1 MDKSILDAL
10 NAIDPSSLN
19 YEEWIE
25 IGMALKAEGASCSVW
40 EDWSARDFSRYHP
53 GECDRKWDTF
63 SSSGVTAGTI
73 IHIAETQ
80 GYKPNQY
87 LSWDDSVEDTG
98 ISYYEDV
105 LLANKQDLEPWEM
118 AINYLEVLFDPD
130 DIVGYVHSAKFD
142 EDRQKWV
149 PENAGTYQK
158 QKKLI
163 QNLKK
168 YKSFD
173 TAFGTINEEAGA
185 WIRINA
191 LDGKGASDKNV
202 TRFTHAL
209 VEADTM
215 TIEEQKKFL
224 IGSKLPIAALLESGG
239 KSVHAVIKID
249 AKDKMEFKQ
258 RVDFLFDWLNK
269 HKFVVDE
276 ANKNPSRLSRLP
288 GAMRN
293 GNIQRLLATNIGCT
307 SWLEW
312 IDLVNGVDDNLPP
325 ILDFWDQI
333 QDPPQLSPELIG
345 GILREGNKMIITGD
359 SKAGKTCLS
368 QNLAVCIA
376 EGRPWLGKFKCEQGK
391 VLYMNLEVEVASLYH
406 RFIQLYDALDIK
418 LSQASASN
426 IHLWNLRGYA
436 LPLDKLADK
445 IIRRCRNQNYK
456 AIILDPLYKV
466 QQGDENSAE
475 AIIKFC
481 NALDKIA
488 HETGAAI
495 IYDHH
500 HPKGDSGSKKTIDRG
515 AGSGVFA
522 RDADAIVDI
531 SNLDPGND
539 APDLVKELMKQERPM
554 ELSFVLRDFKDVEPL
569 KVWFKFP
576 VHYVD
581 AANLLEGCFVEGSRE
596 ANFGKNPN
604 RKSEDEKRAIVEYAF
619 GVCQEQ
625 GFAKLSDMAN
635 YSPVKIDALRKYVNE
650 HSGFQLNHGIV
661 SKNDIGENADNKNV

>member
-1 MDKSILDAL
+1 MH
-10 NAIDPSSLN
+10 
-19 YEEWIE
+19 
-25 IGMALKAEGASCSVW
+25 MAEQ
-40 EDWSARDFSRYHP
+40 
-53 GECDRKWDTF
+53 
-63 SSSGVTAGTI
+63 
-73 IHIAETQ
+73 Q

-173 TAFGTINEEAGA
+173 TAFGTINAEAGA
-185 WIRINA
+185 WIRINP
-191 LDGKGASDKNV
+191 LDGKGAGDKNV

-288 GAMRN
+288 GVMRN
-293 GNIQRLLATNIGCT
+293 GKCQTLLATDIGCA
-307 SWLEW
+307 SWNDWLDE
-312 IDLVNGVDDNLPP
+312 INGVDDDLPP
-325 ILDFWDQI
+325 IVTFGDQMAN
-333 QDPPQLSPELIG
+333 PPQLSPELIG
-345 GILREGNKMIITGD
+345 GILRRSNKMIITGE

-368 QNLAVCIA
+368 QNLAVCVA
-376 EGRPWLGKFKCEQGK
+376 EGVPWLGKFKCEQCK
-391 VLYMNLEVEVASLYH
+391 VLYMNLEVEEASLFH
-406 RFIQLYDALDIK
+406 RFMRMYEALEMK
-418 LSQASASN
+418 PTPEGLRN
-426 IHLWNLRGYA
+426 IHLWNLRGHA
-436 LPLDKLADK
+436 VPLDKLADK
-445 IIRRCRNQNYK
+445 IIRRCRGQNYGM
-456 AIILDPLYKV
+456 IILDPLYKV

-475 AIIKFC
+475 MISIFC
-481 NALDKIA
+481 NALDRIS

-495 IYDHH
+495 VYDHH
-500 HPKGDSGSKKTIDRG
+500 HPKGAARSKVIDRG

-522 RDADAIVDI
+522 RDADAICDL
-531 SNLDPGND
+531 SFLDPS
-539 APDLVKELMKQERPM
+539 KEILETIGMPSETGEKPM
-554 ELSFVLRDFKDVEPL
+554 QISFVLRDFKDIEPQNC
-569 KVWFKFP
+569 FFAFP
-576 VHYVD
+576 VHRLD
-581 AANLLEGCFVEGSRE
+581 SAGLLDGAAVEGSAE
-596 ANFGKNPN
+596 AGRQKSANNQMTDKERIEMLDTLYKACLEGDRANLSEMVAFAGGKPTEKTLRRWIKTFGGFVV
-604 RKSEDEKRAIVEYAF
+604 EDGYIKK
-619 GVCQEQ
+619 Q
-625 GFAKLSDMAN
+625 
-635 YSPVKIDALRKYVNE
+635 
-650 HSGFQLNHGIV
+650 
-661 SKNDIGENADNKNV
+661 

>member
-1 MDKSILDAL
+1 MDKSVLDAL

-19 YEEWIE
+19 YAEWIDV
-25 IGMALKAEGASCSVW
+25 GMALKAEGASCSVW
-40 EDWSARDFSRYHP
+40 EDWSARDGRRYHP

-63 SSSGVTAGTI
+63 NSSGVTAGTI
-73 IHIAETQ
+73 MHMAEQQ

-105 LLANKQDLEPWEM
+105 LLANKQDIEPWKM
-118 AINYLEVLFDPD
+118 AINYLEALFDPD

-173 TAFGTINEEAGA
+173 TAFGTINAEAGA
-185 WIRINA
+185 WIRINP
-191 LDGKGASDKNV
+191 LDGKGAGDKNV

-288 GAMRN
+288 GVMRN
-293 GNIQRLLATNIGCT
+293 GKCQTLLATDIGCA
-307 SWLEW
+307 SWNDWLDE
-312 IDLVNGVDDNLPP
+312 INGVDDDLPP
-325 ILDFWDQI
+325 IVTFGDQMAN
-333 QDPPQLSPELIG
+333 PPQLSPELIG
-345 GILREGNKMIITGD
+345 GILRRSNKMIITGE

-368 QNLAVCIA
+368 QNLAVCVA
-376 EGRPWLGKFKCEQGK
+376 EGIPWLGKFKCEQCK
-391 VLYMNLEVEVASLYH
+391 VLYMNLEVEEASLFH
-406 RFIQLYDALDIK
+406 RFMRMYEALEIK
-418 LSQASASN
+418 PTPEGLRN
-426 IHLWNLRGYA
+426 IHLWNLRGHA
-436 LPLDKLADK
+436 VPLDKLADK
-445 IIRRCRNQNYK
+445 IIRRCRGQNYGM
-456 AIILDPLYKV
+456 IILDPLYKV

-475 AIIKFC
+475 MISIFC
-481 NALDKIA
+481 NALDRIS

-500 HPKGDSGSKKTIDRG
+500 HPKGAARSKVIDRG

-522 RDADAIVDI
+522 RDADAICDL
-531 SNLDPGND
+531 SFLDPN
-539 APDLVKELMKQERPM
+539 KEILETIGMPSETGEKPM
-554 ELSFVLRDFKDVEPL
+554 QISFVLRDFKDIEPQNC
-569 KVWFKFP
+569 FFAFP
-576 VHYVD
+576 VHRLDTAGLLDD
-581 AANLLEGCFVEGSRE
+581 AAVEGSAE
-596 ANFGKNPN
+596 AGRQKSANNQMSDKERIEMLDTLYKACLEGDRANLSEMVAFAGGKPTEKTLRRWIKTFGGFVV
-604 RKSEDEKRAIVEYAF
+604 EDGYIKK
-619 GVCQEQ
+619 Q
-625 GFAKLSDMAN
+625 
-635 YSPVKIDALRKYVNE
+635 
-650 HSGFQLNHGIV
+650 
-661 SKNDIGENADNKNV
+661 

>member
-1 MDKSILDAL
+1 MDKSVLDAL

-19 YEEWIE
+19 YAEWIDV
-25 IGMALKAEGASCSVW
+25 GMALKAEGASCSVW
-40 EDWSARDFSRYHP
+40 EDWSARDGRRYHP

-63 SSSGVTAGTI
+63 NSSGVTAGTI
-73 IHIAETQ
+73 MHMAEQQ

-105 LLANKQDLEPWEM
+105 LLANKQDIEPWKM
-118 AINYLEVLFDPD
+118 AINYLEALFDPD

-173 TAFGTINEEAGA
+173 TAFGTINAEAGA
-185 WIRINA
+185 WIRINP
-191 LDGKGASDKNV
+191 LDGKGAGDKNV

-288 GAMRN
+288 GVMRN
-293 GNIQRLLATNIGCT
+293 GKCQTLLATDIGCA
-307 SWLEW
+307 SWNDWLDE
-312 IDLVNGVDDNLPP
+312 INGVDDDLPP
-325 ILDFWDQI
+325 IVTFGDQMAN
-333 QDPPQLSPELIG
+333 PPQLSPELIG
-345 GILREGNKMIITGD
+345 GILRRSNKMIITGE

-368 QNLAVCIA
+368 QNLAVCVA
-376 EGRPWLGKFKCEQGK
+376 EGIPWLGKFKCEQCK
-391 VLYMNLEVEVASLYH
+391 VLYMNLEVEEASLFH
-406 RFIQLYDALDIK
+406 RFMRMYEALEIK
-418 LSQASASN
+418 PTPEGLRN
-426 IHLWNLRGYA
+426 IHLWNLRGHA
-436 LPLDKLADK
+436 VPLDKLADK
-445 IIRRCRNQNYK
+445 IIRRCRGQNYGM
-456 AIILDPLYKV
+456 IILDPLYKV

-475 AIIKFC
+475 MISIFC
-481 NALDKIA
+481 NALDRIS

-500 HPKGDSGSKKTIDRG
+500 HPKGAARSKVIDRG

-522 RDADAIVDI
+522 RDADAICDL
-531 SNLDPGND
+531 SFLDPN
-539 APDLVKELMKQERPM
+539 KEILETIGMPSETGEKPM
-554 ELSFVLRDFKDVEPL
+554 QISFVLRDFKDIEPQNC
-569 KVWFKFP
+569 FFAFP
-576 VHYVD
+576 VHRLD
-581 AANLLEGCFVEGSRE
+581 TAGLLDGAAVEGSAE
-596 ANFGKNPN
+596 AGRQKSANNQMSDKERIEMLDTLYKACLEGDRANLSEMVAFAGGKPTEKTLRRWIKTFGGFVV
-604 RKSEDEKRAIVEYAF
+604 EDGYIKK
-619 GVCQEQ
+619 Q
-625 GFAKLSDMAN
+625 
-635 YSPVKIDALRKYVNE
+635 
-650 HSGFQLNHGIV
+650 
-661 SKNDIGENADNKNV
+661 

>member
-1 MDKSILDAL
+1 MDKSVLDAL

-19 YEEWIE
+19 YAEWIDV
-25 IGMALKAEGASCSVW
+25 GMALKAEGASCSVW
-40 EDWSARDFSRYHP
+40 DDWSAKDGHRYHP

-63 SSSGVTAGTI
+63 NSSGVTAGTI
-73 IHIAETQ
+73 MHMAEQQ

-87 LSWDDSVEDTG
+87 LSWDDSVEDTV

-105 LLANKQDLEPWEM
+105 LLANKQDIEPWEM
-118 AINYLEVLFDPD
+118 AINYLVALFDPD

-191 LDGKGASDKNV
+191 LDGKGAGDKNV

-249 AKDKMEFKQ
+249 AKDKTEFKQ

-288 GAMRN
+288 GVMRN
-293 GNIQRLLATNIGCT
+293 GKCQTLLATDIGCA
-307 SWLEW
+307 SWNDWLDE
-312 IDLVNGVDDNLPP
+312 INGVDDDLPP
-325 ILDFWDQI
+325 IVTFGDQMAN
-333 QDPPQLSPELIG
+333 PPQLSPELIG
-345 GILREGNKMIITGD
+345 GILRRSNKMIITGE

-368 QNLAVCIA
+368 QNLAVCVA
-376 EGRPWLGKFKCEQGK
+376 EGIPWLGKFKCEQCK
-391 VLYMNLEVEVASLYH
+391 VLYMNLEVEEASLFH
-406 RFIQLYDALDIK
+406 RFMRMYEALEIK
-418 LSQASASN
+418 PTPEGLRN
-426 IHLWNLRGYA
+426 IHLWNLRGHA
-436 LPLDKLADK
+436 VPLDKLADK
-445 IIRRCRNQNYK
+445 IIRRCRGQNYGM
-456 AIILDPLYKV
+456 IILDPLYKV

-475 AIIKFC
+475 MISIFC
-481 NALDKIA
+481 NALDRIS

-500 HPKGDSGSKKTIDRG
+500 HPKGAARSKVIDRG

-522 RDADAIVDI
+522 RDADAICDL
-531 SNLDPGND
+531 SFLDPS
-539 APDLVKELMKQERPM
+539 KEILETIGMPSETGEKPM
-554 ELSFVLRDFKDVEPL
+554 QISFVLRDFKDIEPQNC
-569 KVWFKFP
+569 FFAFP
-576 VHYVD
+576 VHRLD
-581 AANLLEGCFVEGSRE
+581 TAGLLDGAAVEGSAE
-596 ANFGKNPN
+596 AGRQKSANNQMSDKERIEMLDTLYKACLEGDRANLSEMVAFAGGKPTEKTLRRWIKTFGGFVV
-604 RKSEDEKRAIVEYAF
+604 EDGYIKK
-619 GVCQEQ
+619 Q
-625 GFAKLSDMAN
+625 
-635 YSPVKIDALRKYVNE
+635 
-650 HSGFQLNHGIV
+650 
-661 SKNDIGENADNKNV
+661 

>member
-1 MDKSILDAL
+1 MDKSVLDAL

-19 YEEWIE
+19 YAEWIDV
-25 IGMALKAEGASCSVW
+25 GMALKAEGASCSVW
-40 EDWSARDFSRYHP
+40 DDWSAKDGRRYHP

-63 SSSGVTAGTI
+63 NSSGVTAGTI
-73 IHIAETQ
+73 MHMAELQ

-105 LLANKQDLEPWEM
+105 LLANKQDIEPWEM
-118 AINYLEVLFDPD
+118 AINYLEALFDPD

-173 TAFGTINEEAGA
+173 TAFGTINAEAGA
-185 WIRINA
+185 WIRINP
-191 LDGKGASDKNV
+191 LDGKGAGDKNV

-288 GAMRN
+288 GVMRN
-293 GNIQRLLATNIGCT
+293 GKCQTLLATDIGCA
-307 SWLEW
+307 SWNDWLDE
-312 IDLVNGVDDNLPP
+312 INGVDDDLPP
-325 ILDFWDQI
+325 IVTFEDQMAN
-333 QDPPQLSPELIG
+333 PPQLSPELIG
-345 GILREGNKMIITGD
+345 GILRRSNKMIITGE

-368 QNLAVCIA
+368 QNLAVCVA
-376 EGRPWLGKFKCEQGK
+376 EGLPWLGKFKCEQCK
-391 VLYMNLEVEVASLYH
+391 VLYMNLEVEEASLFH
-406 RFIQLYDALDIK
+406 RFMRMYEALEIK
-418 LSQASASN
+418 PTPEGLRN
-426 IHLWNLRGYA
+426 IHLWNLRGHA
-436 LPLDKLADK
+436 VPLDKLADK
-445 IIRRCRNQNYK
+445 IIRRCRGQNYGM
-456 AIILDPLYKV
+456 IILDPLYKV

-475 AIIKFC
+475 MISIFC
-481 NALDKIA
+481 NALDRIS

-500 HPKGDSGSKKTIDRG
+500 HPKGAARSKVIDRG

-522 RDADAIVDI
+522 RDADAICDL
-531 SNLDPGND
+531 SFLDPN
-539 APDLVKELMKQERPM
+539 KEILETIGMPSETGEKPM
-554 ELSFVLRDFKDVEPL
+554 QISFVLRDFKDIEPQNC
-569 KVWFKFP
+569 FFAFP
-576 VHYVD
+576 VHRLD
-581 AANLLEGCFVEGSRE
+581 TAGLLDGAAVEGSAE
-596 ANFGKNPN
+596 AGRQKSANNQMSDKERIEMLDTLYKACLEGDRANLSEMVAFAGGKPTEKTLRRWIKTFGGFVV
-604 RKSEDEKRAIVEYAF
+604 EDGYIKK
-619 GVCQEQ
+619 Q
-625 GFAKLSDMAN
+625 
-635 YSPVKIDALRKYVNE
+635 
-650 HSGFQLNHGIV
+650 
-661 SKNDIGENADNKNV
+661 

>member
-118 AINYLEVLFDPD
+118 AIKYLEVLFDPD

-163 QNLKK
+163 QNLTK

-191 LDGKGASDKNV
+191 LDGKGAGDKNV

-249 AKDKMEFKQ
+249 AKDKTEFKQ

-288 GAMRN
+288 GVMRN
-293 GNIQRLLATNIGCT
+293 GKCQTLLATDIGCP
-307 SWLEW
+307 SWDDWLDE
-312 IDLVNGVDDNLPP
+312 VHGVDDDLPD
-325 ILDFWDQI
+325 IINCADMFK
-333 QDPPQLSPELIG
+333 DPPEEIPELIG
-345 GILREGNKMIITGD
+345 GILRKGCKMIITAD
-359 SKAGKTCLS
+359 SKAGKSCL
-368 QNLAVCIA
+368 AETMAICIA
-376 EGRPWLGKFKCEQGK
+376 EGLPWLGKYKCTKGR
-391 VLYMNLEVEVASLYH
+391 VLYIDLELSKRAIFERTEAILKELGLKAPPVNLD
-406 RFIQLYDALDIK
+406 FFPM
-418 LSQASASN
+418 
-426 IHLWNLRGYA
+426 RGYA
-436 LPLDKLADK
+436 ESLETLFPK
-445 IIRRCRNQNYK
+445 IVRRVRNKHYDV
-456 AIILDPLYKV
+456 IIIDPLYKI
-466 QQGDENSAE
+466 QAGDENSAE
-475 AIIKFC
+475 ALAKFC
-481 NALDKIA
+481 NGVDRLAR
-488 HETGAAI
+488 HTGAALI
-495 IYDHH
+495 ITHH
-500 HPKGDSGSKKTIDRG
+500 HPKGHAGDRKAIDRG
-515 AGSGVFA
+515 SGSGVIA
-522 RDADAIVDI
+522 RDADALIDL
-531 SNLDPGND
+531 SYLDVGSDPL
-539 APDLVKELMKQERPM
+539 AAVTKLVKQGESPM
-554 ELSFVLRDFKDVEPL
+554 QMAFVLRDFKSPPETNI
-569 KVWFKFP
+569 WFRFP
-576 VHYVD
+576 IHYLD
-581 AANLLEGCFVEGSRE
+581 DGLLEGAHVEGSRAANLAKSSKRPSPETQLRRLEE
-596 ANFGKNPN
+596 AFDILQVNGCVSRKTLRDYVGGEVSGKTLITYAEKFTDKFEVTDDLIFK
-604 RKSEDEKRAIVEYAF
+604 KS
-619 GVCQEQ
+619 
-625 GFAKLSDMAN
+625 
-635 YSPVKIDALRKYVNE
+635 
-650 HSGFQLNHGIV
+650 
-661 SKNDIGENADNKNV
+661 

>member
-1 MDKSILDAL
+1 MDKSVLDAL

-19 YEEWIE
+19 YAEWIDV
-25 IGMALKAEGASCSVW
+25 GMALKAEGASCSVW
-40 EDWSARDFSRYHP
+40 DDWSAKDGRRYHP

-63 SSSGVTAGTI
+63 NSSGVTAGTI
-73 IHIAETQ
+73 MHMAEQQ

-105 LLANKQDLEPWEM
+105 LLANKQDIEPWKM
-118 AINYLEVLFDPD
+118 AINYLEALFDSD

-142 EDRQKWV
+142 ENRQKWV

-288 GAMRN
+288 GVMRN
-293 GNIQRLLATNIGCT
+293 GKCQTLLATDIGCA
-307 SWLEW
+307 SWNDWLDE
-312 IDLVNGVDDNLPP
+312 INGVDDDLPP
-325 ILDFWDQI
+325 IVTFGDQMAN
-333 QDPPQLSPELIG
+333 PPQLSPELIG
-345 GILREGNKMIITGD
+345 GILRRSNKMIITGE

-368 QNLAVCIA
+368 QNLAVCVA
-376 EGRPWLGKFKCEQGK
+376 EGIPWLGKFKCEQCK
-391 VLYMNLEVEVASLYH
+391 VLYMNLEVEEASLFH
-406 RFIQLYDALDIK
+406 RFMRMYEALEIK
-418 LSQASASN
+418 PTPEGLRN
-426 IHLWNLRGYA
+426 IHLWNLRGHA
-436 LPLDKLADK
+436 VPLDKLADK
-445 IIRRCRNQNYK
+445 IIRRCRGQNYGM
-456 AIILDPLYKV
+456 IILDPLYKV

-475 AIIKFC
+475 MISIFC
-481 NALDKIA
+481 NALDRIS

-500 HPKGDSGSKKTIDRG
+500 HPKGAARSKVIDRG

-522 RDADAIVDI
+522 RDADAICDL
-531 SNLDPGND
+531 SFLDPN
-539 APDLVKELMKQERPM
+539 KEILETIGMPSETGEKPM
-554 ELSFVLRDFKDVEPL
+554 QISFVLRDFKDIEPQNC
-569 KVWFKFP
+569 FFAFP
-576 VHYVD
+576 VHRLD
-581 AANLLEGCFVEGSRE
+581 TAGLLDGAAVEGSAE
-596 ANFGKNPN
+596 AGRQKSANNQMSDKERIEMLDTLYKACLEGDRANLSEMVAFAGGKPTEKTLRRWIKTFGGFVV
-604 RKSEDEKRAIVEYAF
+604 EDGYIKK
-619 GVCQEQ
+619 Q
-625 GFAKLSDMAN
+625 
-635 YSPVKIDALRKYVNE
+635 
-650 HSGFQLNHGIV
+650 
-661 SKNDIGENADNKNV
+661 

>member
-1 MDKSILDAL
+1 MDKSVLDAL

-19 YEEWIE
+19 YAEWIDV
-25 IGMALKAEGASCSVW
+25 GMALKAEGASCSVW
-40 EDWSARDFSRYHP
+40 EDWSAKDGRRYHP

-63 SSSGVTAGTI
+63 NSSGVTAGTI
-73 IHIAETQ
+73 MHMAEQQ

-173 TAFGTINEEAGA
+173 TAFGTINAEAGA
-185 WIRINA
+185 WIRINP
-191 LDGKGASDKNV
+191 LDGKGAGDKNV

-288 GAMRN
+288 GVMRN
-293 GNIQRLLATNIGCT
+293 GKCQTLLATDIGCA
-307 SWLEW
+307 SW
-312 IDLVNGVDDNLPP
+312 IDWLDEINGVDDDLPP
-325 ILDFWDQI
+325 IVTFGDQMAN
-333 QDPPQLSPELIG
+333 PPQLSPELIG
-345 GILREGNKMIITGD
+345 GILRRSNKMIITGE

-368 QNLAVCIA
+368 QNLAVCVA
-376 EGRPWLGKFKCEQGK
+376 EGIPWLGKFKCEQCK
-391 VLYMNLEVEVASLYH
+391 VLYMNLEVEEASLFH
-406 RFIQLYDALDIK
+406 RFMRMYEALEIK
-418 LSQASASN
+418 PTPEGLRN
-426 IHLWNLRGYA
+426 IHLWNLRGHA
-436 LPLDKLADK
+436 VPLDKLADK
-445 IIRRCRNQNYK
+445 IIRRCRGQNYGM
-456 AIILDPLYKV
+456 IILDPLYKV

-475 AIIKFC
+475 MISIFC
-481 NALDKIA
+481 NALDRIS

-500 HPKGDSGSKKTIDRG
+500 HPKGAARSKVIDRG

-522 RDADAIVDI
+522 RDADAICDL
-531 SNLDPGND
+531 SFLDPN
-539 APDLVKELMKQERPM
+539 KEILETIGMPSETGEKPM
-554 ELSFVLRDFKDVEPL
+554 QISFVLRDFKDIEPQNC
-569 KVWFKFP
+569 FFAFP
-576 VHYVD
+576 VHRLD
-581 AANLLEGCFVEGSRE
+581 TAGLLDGAAVEGSAE
-596 ANFGKNPN
+596 AGRQKSANNQMSDKERIEMLDTLYKACLEGDRANLSEMVAFAGGKPTEKTLRRWIKTFGGFVV
-604 RKSEDEKRAIVEYAF
+604 EDGYIKK
-619 GVCQEQ
+619 Q
-625 GFAKLSDMAN
+625 
-635 YSPVKIDALRKYVNE
+635 
-650 HSGFQLNHGIV
+650 
-661 SKNDIGENADNKNV
+661 

>member
-1 MDKSILDAL
+1 MDKSVLDAL

-19 YEEWIE
+19 YAEWIDV
-25 IGMALKAEGASCSVW
+25 GMALKAEGASCSVW
-40 EDWSARDFSRYHP
+40 DDWSAKDGRRYHP

-63 SSSGVTAGTI
+63 NSSGVTAGTI
-73 IHIAETQ
+73 MHMAEQQ

-105 LLANKQDLEPWEM
+105 LLANKQDIEPWKM
-118 AINYLEVLFDPD
+118 AINYLEALFDPD

-202 TRFTHAL
+202 TRFAHAL

-249 AKDKMEFKQ
+249 AKDKTEFKQ

-293 GNIQRLLATNIGCT
+293 GKCQTLLATDIGCA
-307 SWLEW
+307 SWNDWLDE
-312 IDLVNGVDDNLPP
+312 INGVDDDLPP
-325 ILDFWDQI
+325 IVTFGDQMAN
-333 QDPPQLSPELIG
+333 PPQLSPELIG
-345 GILREGNKMIITGD
+345 GILRRSNKMIITGE

-368 QNLAVCIA
+368 QNLAVCVA
-376 EGRPWLGKFKCEQGK
+376 EGIPWLGKFKCEQCK
-391 VLYMNLEVEVASLYH
+391 VLYMNLEVEEASLFH
-406 RFIQLYDALDIK
+406 RFMRMYEALEIK
-418 LSQASASN
+418 PTPEGLRN
-426 IHLWNLRGYA
+426 IHLWNLRGHA
-436 LPLDKLADK
+436 VPLDKLADK
-445 IIRRCRNQNYK
+445 IIRRCRGQNYGM
-456 AIILDPLYKV
+456 IILDPLYKV

-475 AIIKFC
+475 MISIFC
-481 NALDKIA
+481 NALDRIS

-500 HPKGDSGSKKTIDRG
+500 HPKGAARSKVIDRG

-522 RDADAIVDI
+522 RDADAICDL
-531 SNLDPGND
+531 SFLDPS
-539 APDLVKELMKQERPM
+539 KEILETIGMPSETGEKPM
-554 ELSFVLRDFKDVEPL
+554 QISFVLRDFKDIEPQNC
-569 KVWFKFP
+569 FFAFP
-576 VHYVD
+576 VHRLD
-581 AANLLEGCFVEGSRE
+581 TAGLLDGAAVEGSAE
-596 ANFGKNPN
+596 AGRQKSANNQMSDKERIEMLDTLYKACLEGDRANLSEMVAFAGGKPTEKTLRRWIKTFGGFVV
-604 RKSEDEKRAIVEYAF
+604 EDGYIKK
-619 GVCQEQ
+619 Q
-625 GFAKLSDMAN
+625 
-635 YSPVKIDALRKYVNE
+635 
-650 HSGFQLNHGIV
+650 
-661 SKNDIGENADNKNV
+661 